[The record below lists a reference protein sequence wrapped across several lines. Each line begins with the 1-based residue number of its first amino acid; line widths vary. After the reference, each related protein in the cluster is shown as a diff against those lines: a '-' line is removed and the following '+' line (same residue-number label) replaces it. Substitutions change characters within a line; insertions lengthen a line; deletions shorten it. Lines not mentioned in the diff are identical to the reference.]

1 MRWSQPV
8 EKLHDYRTLPA
19 ESRRWSASTGRPGE
33 AARIVICVSSAGL
46 AVFDIDGVVADVRHR
61 LHYLRRRPKAW
72 TAFLAAAD
80 QDPPLA
86 DGIALVNKMRADYE
100 IAWLTGR
107 PEWLRDITSTWLAQ
121 HGLPTANLV
130 MRGDYDYRP
139 AREMKLQAMRTLPLT
154 GVVLFVDDDPEVIDA
169 VSADGYPA
177 RLATWVRRSRILET
191 AQEQDGRT

>member
-1 MRWSQPV
+1 MLGTV
-8 EKLHDYRTLPA
+8 
-19 ESRRWSASTGRPGE
+19 
-33 AARIVICVSSAGL
+33 ARKVVAVSSAGL
-46 AVFDIDGVVADVRHR
+46 VVFDIDGVVADVRHR

-72 TAFLAAAD
+72 TAFLTAAD

-86 DGIALVNKMRADYE
+86 EGIALVRELHAGHE

-107 PEWLRDITSTWLAQ
+107 PEWLRDITSTWLEA
-121 HGLPTANLV
+121 HDLPTANLV
-130 MRGDYDYRP
+130 MRADHDHRA
-139 AREMKLQAMRTLPLT
+139 AREMKLQAMRTLPVN

-169 VSADGYPA
+169 VSADGYPT